1 MCEFALDTLLNILT
15 SKIFYD
21 IPVHRTMR
29 SDTARAVRYRAVVD
43 VRDSGRVSTR
53 MHRML
58 PVVPSTNMTGDT
70 TLHSC
75 WAKYDVIVIYIKF
88 VLTLFFLL
96 ILNSTSVWYNKPVAI
111 SIKQQTT
118 NEWRVNQVSV
128 KGNNNCKRRTYV
140 VRKFNVYLLFTNDV
154 CFMPLWFATV
164 SENISW
170 PPWSTTACLQN
181 MLTSLYSLKCI
192 PQ

>member
-96 ILNSTSVWYNKPVAI
+96 ILNSTSV
-111 SIKQQTT
+111 
-118 NEWRVNQVSV
+118 
-128 KGNNNCKRRTYV
+128 
-140 VRKFNVYLLFTNDV
+140 
-154 CFMPLWFATV
+154 
-164 SENISW
+164 
-170 PPWSTTACLQN
+170 
-181 MLTSLYSLKCI
+181 
-192 PQ
+192 